1 VVSVD
6 GGPVRWI
13 DISAFDSAEPLI
25 ARVTWTTWTGGR
37 ARVVYALQN
46 REQTWLELFAAD
58 PESGASQSLLRESR
72 TNWVEALDVP
82 HRLSDG
88 SFLWLSDRTG
98 SRRVYR
104 ITLDGTS
111 TALTNDSWDVRKVE
125 AVDEGA
131 GWVYCTATDDSGLG
145 IQLYRAGLDGS
156 AVEQVTKRPGN
167 HSVSF
172 SDNRRYFIDTFSDVH
187 TPPQTWLYTASGE
200 PVRAIEPNL
209 VDHLRHYRV
218 NRPEF
223 LQVAARDGMNLD
235 AMLIRPPD
243 FDPAKRYPVLCYV
256 YSGPQTPVVWDRW
269 GGQTYLWHQML
280 AQHGYVIWLCDNRS
294 ASRRGVATALPIH
307 GRLGE
312 CELEDIEDG
321 LAWLK
326 SQPWVDSERIGI
338 WGWSYG
344 GYMTCYA
351 LTHSKLFKVGIAG
364 APVTDW
370 HNYDSIYTER
380 YMGLPRLNPE
390 GYRKSSPLVAADSLH
405 GRLLLVHGTVDD
417 NVHLS
422 NTIQFAAALQ
432 RSGKQFEMMLY
443 PKSRHSVTDP
453 SQLRHMREL
462 MTRFILSN
470 L

>member
-1 VVSVD
+1 
-6 GGPVRWI
+6 
-13 DISAFDSAEPLI
+13 
-25 ARVTWTTWTGGR
+25 
-37 ARVVYALQN
+37 
-46 REQTWLELFAAD
+46 
-58 PESGASQSLLRESR
+58 
-72 TNWVEALDVP
+72 
-82 HRLSDG
+82 
-88 SFLWLSDRTG
+88 
-98 SRRVYR
+98 
-104 ITLDGTS
+104 
-111 TALTNDSWDVRKVE
+111 
-125 AVDEGA
+125 
-131 GWVYCTATDDSGLG
+131 
-145 IQLYRAGLDGS
+145 
-156 AVEQVTKRPGN
+156 
-167 HSVSF
+167 
-172 SDNRRYFIDTFSDVH
+172 
-187 TPPQTWLYTASGE
+187 
-200 PVRAIEPNL
+200 
-209 VDHLRHYRV
+209 
-218 NRPEF
+218 
-223 LQVAARDGMNLD
+223 
-235 AMLIRPPD
+235 
-243 FDPAKRYPVLCYV
+243 
-256 YSGPQTPVVWDRW
+256 
-269 GGQTYLWHQML
+269 
-280 AQHGYVIWLCDNRS
+280 
-294 ASRRGVATALPIH
+294 VATALPIH